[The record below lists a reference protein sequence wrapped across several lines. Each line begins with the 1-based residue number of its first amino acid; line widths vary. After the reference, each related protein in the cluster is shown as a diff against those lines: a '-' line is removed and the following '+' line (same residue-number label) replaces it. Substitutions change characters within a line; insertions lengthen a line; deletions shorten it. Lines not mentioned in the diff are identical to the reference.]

1 MPEIEDRTER
11 PRGVVPRSYI
21 WVVVGLAAVAGLP
34 FVSAFLMARLGTQ
47 QREFHRADNIGVES
61 GSAIQ
66 AAADRL
72 HAGRRRPA
80 DVQPQTITVNQPPPN
95 PPPASVVQQQ
105 GVNSA
110 ADEAHRRA
118 EKQREEAMAPVVGET
133 QRGAASLPLPLSP
146 MMPGMNLGAGLGAA
160 ELSQVAALMN
170 AAGRPVDGAAATVAL
185 SATSAVAPPKPAG
198 GAGFT
203 PGGGKPDDFSVE
215 SGEWNTWVGERYVI
229 IQGTMIHT
237 TLANEIYSDI
247 PGPLTC
253 IVSEPVMS
261 YDKQHVLIPVGTKVY
276 GETDKVELT
285 GQSRLGIAFDM
296 MVLPNDAKVSLPK
309 LPAQEEN
316 GSNGLKGHVNNHTL
330 RIFGTSLAIGL
341 LPSTAALINVG
352 SPLTSSGIDQLRYG
366 FANGMTA
373 AGTQTLARLSNIPP
387 SITIKAN
394 HPVEVYLLGDL
405 SVPAYE
411 NWRINPHL

>member
-1 MPEIEDRTER
+1 MPDIEDRTER
-11 PRGVVPRSYI
+11 PKGVIPPSYI

-47 QREFHRADNIGVES
+47 QRQFHRADNIGVES
-61 GSAIQ
+61 GSSIQ
-66 AAADRL
+66 AAADAL
-72 HAGRRRPA
+72 HAGRRRTA
-80 DVQPQTITVNQPPPN
+80 EGQPQTVTVNQPPN
-95 PPPASVVQQQ
+95 PPPASMVAQQ
-105 GVNSA
+105 GVSSA

-118 EKQREEAMAPVVGET
+118 EEQREEAMAPVVGEG
-133 QRGAASLPLPLSP
+133 QRGAASLPLPMSP
-146 MMPGMNLGAGLGAA
+146 LLPGMNLGAGFGAA
-160 ELSQVAALMN
+160 EQLSQVAALMN
-170 AAGRPVDGAAATVAL
+170 ASGRPVDGAGTIAL
-185 SATSAVAPPKPAG
+185 SATSAAAPAKPAG
-198 GAGFT
+198 GFI
-203 PGGGKPDDFSVE
+203 GGGKPDDFSIE
-215 SGEWNTWVGERYVI
+215 SGAWNTWVGEKYVI

-237 TLANEIYSDI
+237 TLANEIYSDL

-387 SITIKAN
+387 SITIKAG
-394 HPVEVYLLGDL
+394 HTVEVYLLGDL
-405 SVPAYE
+405 QVPAYE

>member
-47 QREFHRADNIGVES
+47 ERQFHRADNIGVES
-61 GSAIQ
+61 GSSIQ
-66 AAADRL
+66 AAADAL
-72 HAGRRRPA
+72 HAGRHRLA
-80 DVQPQTITVNQPPPN
+80 EGQPQTVTVSQPPPN
-95 PPPASVVQQQ
+95 PAPASMVAQQ
-105 GVNSA
+105 GVSTA
-110 ADEAHRRA
+110 ADDARRRA
-118 EKQREEAMAPVVGET
+118 EEQRQEAMAPVVGEG
-133 QRGAASLPLPLSP
+133 QRGAASLPLSLPQAML
-146 MMPGMNLGAGLGAA
+146 PGIGLAGGLGSA
-160 ELSQVAALMN
+160 EAQLQQVAALMN
-170 AAGRPVDGAAATVAL
+170 AAGHPVDGVGTVAV
-185 SATSAVAPPKPAG
+185 SATSAAAPAKPAG
-198 GAGFT
+198 GFI
-203 PGGGKPDDFSVE
+203 GGGKPDDFSIE
-215 SGEWNTWVGERYVI
+215 SGAWNIWVGEKYLI

-237 TLANEIYSDI
+237 TLANEIYSDL

-261 YDKQHVLIPVGTKVY
+261 YDKQHVLIPAGTKVY

-296 MVLPNDAKVSLPK
+296 MVLPNDAKVALPK

-387 SITIKAN
+387 SITIKAG
-394 HPVEVYLLGDL
+394 HTVEVYLLGDL
-405 SVPAYE
+405 QVPAYE